1 MLTYLSFLR
10 LLCIVSFFKSA
21 VAEPHRFKKWFPR
34 YENAFSNLT
43 RGNCSTEYQIYAEDS
58 IGNATIYPDLEI
70 WQIDDTISPILNCLL
85 EETPELYKTI
95 LASSQVLLGL
105 MPSILVNVGPSLHE
119 TAILQTYGK
128 RHILGV
134 LVGLGSP
141 SVLFDNT
148 VGLRELVANI
158 LSPKDSIPTSLLWG
172 PNHVTII
179 LEYIMVLAAIA
190 NIVEVCYEIGVRS
203 ALTISQEE
211 QSLPAIWI
219 CIGALIHIL
228 GGVILRFAQKK
239 RQPRSLWVSC
249 LNFNLLRWLKRQFSP
264 RVEIEPIE
272 FELRPCSVFEMVFS
286 WLAGILAT
294 VNIIWG
300 TVLFSSI
307 LFAPL
312 EEALWIVL
320 RIMLSAILCRIV
332 VRYEICAIREQNSSD
347 QELGRIIA
355 PVPSD
360 DGQHE
365 SS

>member
-1 MLTYLSFLR
+1 MLIYLSLLR
-10 LLCIVSFFKSA
+10 LLYLVTFFEA
-21 VAEPHRFKKWFPR
+21 AIAEKHRLEKWFAR

-43 RGNCSTEYQIYAEDS
+43 RGNCSTEYQIYVKDS

-70 WQIDDTISPILNCLL
+70 WQIDDTISPLLNCLL

-105 MPSILVNVGPSLHE
+105 MPTILVNVGPSLHE

-134 LVGLGSP
+134 LVALGSP

-148 VGLRELVANI
+148 VGLRELVASI
-158 LSPKDSIPTSLLWG
+158 LSLKDSIPTSLLWG

-179 LEYIMVLAAIA
+179 LEYIMAITAIA
-190 NIVEVCYEIGVRS
+190 NIGEVCYEIGVKS

-211 QSLPAIWI
+211 QALPAIWI

-228 GGVILRFAQKK
+228 GGVILRVAQKK
-239 RQPRSLWVSC
+239 RQPGGFWVSY
-249 LNFNLLRWLKRQFSP
+249 LNFDFLRWLERQFSP
-264 RVEIEPIE
+264 PVKIEPIE
-272 FELRPCSVFEMVFS
+272 FELRPCSVFEMVVS
-286 WLAGILAT
+286 WLIGILAT
-294 VNIIWG
+294 LNIIWG

-320 RIMLSAILCRIV
+320 RIMLSAILCQIV
-332 VRYEICAIREQNSSD
+332 VGFEICVIREQKSSD
-347 QELGRIIA
+347 RELARMVA
-355 PVPSD
+355 CAL
-360 DGQHE
+360 
-365 SS
+365 